1 MISQIDISKE
11 VEAYRKYLMLANF
24 KKSTVKMYCR
34 TIEKFL
40 IKTKAEVDP
49 TKQLHQSH
57 AQTYLLERLEQN
69 RAWSARSV
77 MDIPIHYLTSNQSSI
92 QQYIGMEK
100 YYKHC
105 QWLKC
110 NH

>member
-1 MISQIDISKE
+1 MISKIDISKE

-40 IKTKAEVDP
+40 IKTKAEVDS

-57 AQTYLLERLEQN
+57 AQIYLLERLKQN
-69 RAWSARSV
+69 KAWSTKSA

-92 QQYIGMEK
+92 QQYIGMKK
-100 YYKHC
+100 YYKYS
-105 QWLKC
+105 Q
-110 NH
+110 